1 MKKYLLIGTWR
12 LLLIVGFVTFQSFA
26 YTDCYLQ
33 FNNGIN
39 AAQAEYQSD
48 VRRCRFAW
56 PAGLCMPEAALSFDK
71 AIDDAIEAFEECM
84 R

>member
-1 MKKYLLIGTWR
+1 MKNYLFIGAWR

-56 PAGLCMPEAALSFDK
+56 PAGLCMPEGV
-71 AIDDAIEAFEECM
+71 IPI
-84 R
+84 